1 MNITHRQD
9 ATRFWTLGALA
20 VLLSAG
26 TTFSYLRSMGY
37 GIAAGA
43 LIGLRGREG
52 DVAYAQHWAM
62 FWFTTAAC
70 SLGASGLAGA
80 LATSIYKEAEWLP
93 RFIARL
99 VVASAVSFGLAVS
112 IGLVT
117 VSILSKSHYSAVR

>member
-1 MNITHRQD
+1 MNTTDRQD
-9 ATRFWTLGALA
+9 AIRFWALGGLA

-26 TTFSYLRSMGY
+26 TTLSYLRSMGY

-52 DVAYAQHWAM
+52 DVAYAQRWAM

-70 SLGASGLAGA
+70 CLGASGPAGA
-80 LATSIYKEAEWLP
+80 LATSIYEEAEWLP
-93 RFIARL
+93 RFVARL
-99 VVASAVSFGLAVS
+99 VVASAVSFVLAVL

-117 VSILSKSHYSAVR
+117 VSILTKSHHSVVR